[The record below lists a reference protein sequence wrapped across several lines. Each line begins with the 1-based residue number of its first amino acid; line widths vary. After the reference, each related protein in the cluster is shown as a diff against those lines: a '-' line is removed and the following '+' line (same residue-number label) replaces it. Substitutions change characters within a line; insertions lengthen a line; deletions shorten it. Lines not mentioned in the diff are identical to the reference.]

1 MEDPIMKEI
10 LETSPEIAE
19 ADKRYQEFIADE
31 QLRSRIDARDKF
43 IRTNAQLM
51 HEAEEKGLKQGIEQ
65 GIEQGREETLRA
77 TARKMK
83 ERKFSEDEIRAITGL
98 SIEDV
103 RGL

>member
-31 QLRSRIDARDKF
+31 QLRSRMDARDKF

-51 HEAEEKGLKQGIEQ
+51 HEAEEK
-65 GIEQGREETLRA
+65 GREETLRA